1 MIPRRIS
8 TRKNKKILYTA
19 GVFCG
24 AAVWYNELRKTGK
37 PVYAGNGGMNG
48 MKKTAASPDIIAQ
61 VTQFLKD
68 HPTISAFGSLLIS
81 ILVATIIVFVLLK
94 LERKVARK
102 WIDKYDGINARF
114 SEKVIRFV
122 IIFMAVLWVIMSNSI
137 TQSFGSSLFQGTA
150 VLAAIAGFAAKPV
163 LSDMFCGFMISTTK
177 PFNIGDRIELD
188 DGTAGIV
195 KDITIR
201 HVVLQ
206 GIDTLKIVIP
216 NSEINSRRITN
227 LSHMTKTRSIH
238 FRFVVGLNTNVD
250 EAKRVIQAAVS
261 ECPWSLP
268 RVGEDYSP
276 VYFLQFTDS
285 GLMMATTVYYAPT
298 APTEVVK
305 DDINSRVKR
314 ALDAANIEIPYNYVN
329 VINVDG

>member
-1 MIPRRIS
+1 
-8 TRKNKKILYTA
+8 
-19 GVFCG
+19 
-24 AAVWYNELRKTGK
+24 
-37 PVYAGNGGMNG
+37 
-48 MKKTAASPDIIAQ
+48 MKKKNADLISQITKYMQDNPTIAAWINLVVSIIIA
-61 VTQFLKD
+61 V
-68 HPTISAFGSLLIS
+68 LIVL
-81 ILVATIIVFVLLK
+81 ILLK
-94 LERKVARK
+94 IERKITRK
-102 WIDKYDGINARF
+102 WIDKHDGINARF
-114 SEKVIRFV
+114 TEKVIRCV
-122 IIFMAVLWVIMSNSI
+122 IIFLAVLWVIMSNSI
-137 TQSFGSSLFQGTA
+137 TQSFGSSVFQGTA
-150 VLAAIAGFAAKPV
+150 VLAAIAGFAAKPI

-238 FRFVVGLNTNVD
+238 FRYVVGLNTKAD
-250 EAKRVIQAAVS
+250 EAKRVIQEAIS
-261 ECPWSLP
+261 ESPWSLP

-276 VYFLQFTDS
+276 VYFLDFTDN
-285 GLMMATTVYYAPT
+285 GLLMATTVYYAPT
-298 APTEVVK
+298 SPTEVVK

-314 ALDAANIEIPYNYVN
+314 ALEAAGIEIPYNYVN
-329 VINVDG
+329 VINVES